1 MTPLIVYRCRLLEG
15 RRDRVNECNGD
26 ITPVVASPLTEP
38 SFDDT
43 ITPVLL
49 PMRIILWLK
58 KSNQGFSF
66 LLTFVSPGVVMCRE
80 YRFKFAIALA
90 AILCILLPR
99 HFVAAAQEVGFRDLT
114 KQVVTSKS
122 PLDALRE
129 FKDPDCP
136 TGPVEIVADA
146 VATAIRDLQLEMVEL
161 HPTKLRID
169 DTRTMTLHLRN
180 MLTKTVKIPWQM
192 EPKPFDPTAQ
202 ESDERDSVRIYV
214 RISDQEKPLGWKHIG
229 YLRGGTQ
236 LFGAAKNPESF
247 KEIAPGQ
254 WVTLKIQAE
263 VECSSNNDLCDR
275 VENGGRFWISVSWG
289 ETILEVS
296 HSKCHLGT
304 EEYGT
309 RSLVSKPVAVRIL
322 P

>member
-1 MTPLIVYRCRLLEG
+1 
-15 RRDRVNECNGD
+15 
-26 ITPVVASPLTEP
+26 
-38 SFDDT
+38 
-43 ITPVLL
+43 
-49 PMRIILWLK
+49 MRIILWLK
-58 KSNQGFSF
+58 KFDLSSSF
-66 LLTFVSPGVVMCRE
+66 VLIFASLGVVMCRE

-146 VATAIRDLQLEMVEL
+146 VATAIRDLQLEIVEL
-161 HPTKLRID
+161 RPTKLRID
-169 DTRTMTLHLRN
+169 DTRSMMLRLRN
-180 MLTKTVKIPWQM
+180 TLNKTAKIPWQM
-192 EPKPFDPTAQ
+192 EPKPFNSLAT
-202 ESDERDSVRIYV
+202 SNDERDSVSIGV
-214 RISDQEKPLGWKHIG
+214 QISDQEKPLGWKRIG
-229 YLRGGTQ
+229 YLRGGAQ
-236 LFGAAKNPESF
+236 LFGAAESPESF
-247 KEIAPGQ
+247 KDIAPGQ
-254 WVTLKIQAE
+254 WVTLKIRTE
-263 VECSSNNDLCDR
+263 VDCRSNNDLYDQ

-289 ETILEVS
+289 EAKLEVS
-296 HSKCHLGT
+296 HSKCRLGT
-304 EEYGT
+304 TEYGT

>member
-1 MTPLIVYRCRLLEG
+1 
-15 RRDRVNECNGD
+15 
-26 ITPVVASPLTEP
+26 
-38 SFDDT
+38 
-43 ITPVLL
+43 
-49 PMRIILWLK
+49 MRIILWLK
-58 KSNQGFSF
+58 KFDLSSSF
-66 LLTFVSPGVVMCRE
+66 VLIFASLGVVMCRE

-146 VATAIRDLQLEMVEL
+146 VATAIRDLQLEIVEL
-161 HPTKLRID
+161 RPTKLGID
-169 DTRTMTLHLRN
+169 DTRSMMLRLRN
-180 MLTKTVKIPWQM
+180 TLNKTAKIPWQM
-192 EPKPFDPTAQ
+192 EPKPFNSLAT
-202 ESDERDSVRIYV
+202 SNDERDSVSIGV
-214 RISDQEKPLGWKHIG
+214 QISDQEKPLGWKPIG
-229 YLRGGTQ
+229 YLRGGAQ
-236 LFGAAKNPESF
+236 LFGAAESPESF
-247 KEIAPGQ
+247 KDIAPGQ
-254 WVTLKIQAE
+254 WVTLKIRTE
-263 VECSSNNDLCDR
+263 VDCRSNNDLCDQ

-289 ETILEVS
+289 EAKLEVS

-304 EEYGT
+304 TEYGT
-309 RSLVSKPVAVRIL
+309 RSLVSKPVAVRVL

>member
-1 MTPLIVYRCRLLEG
+1 
-15 RRDRVNECNGD
+15 
-26 ITPVVASPLTEP
+26 
-38 SFDDT
+38 
-43 ITPVLL
+43 
-49 PMRIILWLK
+49 MR
-58 KSNQGFSF
+58 
-66 LLTFVSPGVVMCRE
+66 RE
-80 YRFKFAIALA
+80 YYVKVAIALA
-90 AILCILLPR
+90 VTLGMLVLH
-99 HFVAAAQEVGFRDLT
+99 HFFAAAQEVGFRDLT
-114 KQVVTSKS
+114 KQVVIGKA

-136 TGPVEIVADA
+136 KGPLEITADYAA
-146 VATAIRDLQLEMVEL
+146 VAPTVRDLQLQIVEL
-161 HPTKLRID
+161 RPTKLRID
-169 DTRTMTLHLRN
+169 DTPSMTLDLRN
-180 MLTKTVKIPWQM
+180 TLTKTVKIPWQM

-202 ESDERDSVRIYV
+202 ESDERDSVSIDV

-254 WVTLKIQAE
+254 WVTLKIQAK

-275 VENGGRFWISVSWG
+275 VENGGRFWISVSWD

-296 HSKCHLGT
+296 HSTCHLGT
-304 EEYGT
+304 GGYGM

-322 P
+322 H